1 MPHFECGAFN
11 RSATSPEPEKSLKK
25 PDLDGCYVTKRAK
38 RDKRQTRLGRRIL
51 CAAKG
56 NRPPAAIRMRTSVKF
71 DRIRKEMR
79 GILPTFGMVAAVTVF
94 VYTIVAETGLHHGS
108 VVFLIP
114 VVIAASRWGI
124 VPAIFAAVCGVL
136 ASAFFFYPPLYSF
149 RITDPHEILNLILFI
164 FVAVVV
170 SQLATRLKRQL
181 ETARQREIDLRDLYA
196 FSRRLAVAFDVSDI
210 HAAIEDHLATVM
222 QRKVILFASAREASA
237 SSGRRAGVTVPE
249 QVLAEVVEVASG
261 RRDAYGGATVTA
273 NSGDI
278 WLVRAV
284 SPKSLEFG
292 VIAINLGRES
302 KEGSNE
308 MRIRVDAVLAD
319 ATATLERLDVAHAI
333 SEARMRSQTEQL
345 REALIGSVSHELR
358 TPLASILGAASVL
371 SAAPALANE
380 KKLKALVHD
389 VRDEAERL
397 NNDIQNL
404 LDASRI
410 SSDGIKPHIEWADP
424 ADIINSAI
432 ERCRRRMADRR
443 IVLNLPADL
452 PLIHVDP
459 VLVQQALVQVFDN
472 AVKYSQAGSQITV
485 AARARDGRM
494 ILSVGDQ
501 GAGLTSAEQTKIWER
516 FARGERHAATTSGS
530 GLGLWIATAF
540 IAANGGKI
548 SAISEGPGLGTAV
561 MIELPVTQSA
571 VPQMEGDSDE

>member
-1 MPHFECGAFN
+1 M
-11 RSATSPEPEKSLKK
+11 
-25 PDLDGCYVTKRAK
+25 
-38 RDKRQTRLGRRIL
+38 
-51 CAAKG
+51 
-56 NRPPAAIRMRTSVKF
+56 RPTMNF
-71 DRIRKEMR
+71 DRIRKETR
-79 GILPTFGMVAAVTVF
+79 GILPTLGMVAAVTVF
-94 VYTIVAETGLHHGS
+94 VYSIVVETGLGHGS
-108 VVFLIP
+108 VVYLIP

-124 VPAIFAAVCGVL
+124 VSAIFASVCGVL
-136 ASAFFFYPPLYSF
+136 ASAFFFYPPRYSL
-149 RITDPHEILNLILFI
+149 RIADPHEILNLILFI

-196 FSRRLAVAFDVSDI
+196 FSRRLAAAFDVSDI

-222 QRKVILFASAREASA
+222 QRKVVLFASAREASA
-237 SSGRRAGVTVPE
+237 SSGRHAGVVVPV
-249 QVLAEVVEVASG
+249 QVLAEVTGVAAGQRNANS
-261 RRDAYGGATVTA
+261 GATVTVD
-273 NSGDI
+273 NGDI

-284 SPKSLEFG
+284 SPKSSEFG
-292 VIAINLGRES
+292 VIAINLGPESRES
-302 KEGSNE
+302 SNE
-308 MRIRVDAVLAD
+308 MHIRVDAVLAD
-319 ATATLERLDVAHAI
+319 ATATLERLGVARAI

-358 TPLASILGAASVL
+358 TPLASILGAATVL

-380 KKLKALVHD
+380 KKLRALVHD

-452 PLIHVDP
+452 PLIRVDP

-472 AVKYSQAGSQITV
+472 AVKYSQAGSQISV
-485 AARARDGRM
+485 NARARDGRM
-494 ILSVGDQ
+494 IVSVGDQ

-540 IAANGGKI
+540 VAANDGKI
-548 SAISEGPGLGTAV
+548 SATSEGPGLGTAV
-561 MIELPVTQSA
+561 MIELPVTQVA